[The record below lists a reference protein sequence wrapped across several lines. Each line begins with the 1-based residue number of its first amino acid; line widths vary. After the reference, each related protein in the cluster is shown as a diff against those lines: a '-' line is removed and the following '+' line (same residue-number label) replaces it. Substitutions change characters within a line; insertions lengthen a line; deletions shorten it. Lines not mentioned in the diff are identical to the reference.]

1 MHRRGRKRGLV
12 AVAHSLLTVI
22 YHMLKEATTYRDLG
36 SQFLDRT
43 RAKHLIRFHVRRLQS
58 LGLQVNLTPE
68 AA

>member
-1 MHRRGRKRGLV
+1 
-12 AVAHSLLTVI
+12 
-22 YHMLKEATTYRDLG
+22 MLKEATTYRDLG

-43 RAKHLIRFHVRRLQS
+43 RAKHLSRFHVRRLQS